1 MMRFKRVALFVGV
14 VLVACLVASAVAVA
28 ADDPQTGTWKLN
40 VEKSK
45 YAGPAPKANTLTITA
60 DEKTYKVHAEGVDAQ
75 GKPTL
80 TDFTAGFDG
89 KDVAAKPLP
98 YGDTVS
104 VKRIDANTVEVTMKK
119 GGKTLVTVTSV
130 VSKDGKTRTSTFHGK
145 DEAGKDV
152 HNVAVY
158 DKQ

>member
-1 MMRFKRVALFVGV
+1 MWKKVALFACV
-14 VLVACLVASAVAVA
+14 VVVACLVVSVAAMA

-40 VEKSK
+40 PAKSK
-45 YAGPAPKANTLTITA
+45 YDSGPVPKSNTLTIVA
-60 DEKTYKVHAEGVDAQ
+60 DEKSYKLHAEGVDGQ
-75 GKPTL
+75 GKPTMS
-80 TDFTAGFDG
+80 DWTAGFDG
-89 KDVAAKPLP
+89 KDVAAKGLP
-98 YGDTVS
+98 FGDTVS
-104 VKRIDANTVEVTMKK
+104 MKRIDANTVEVTMKK
-119 GGKTLVTVTSV
+119 GGKALVTVTSV

>member
-1 MMRFKRVALFVGV
+1 MRFKKVAQFACIAL
-14 VLVACLVASAVAVA
+14 LACLVASAVAMA

-40 VEKSK
+40 TEKSK
-45 YAGPAPKANTLTITA
+45 YSGPAPKANTLTITV
-60 DEKTYKVHAEGVDAQ
+60 DEKSYKVHAEGTDAA
-75 GKPTL
+75 GKPTMA
-80 TDFTAGFDG
+80 DFTAGFDG
-89 KDVAAKPLP
+89 KDVAAKGIP

-104 VKRIDANTVEVTMKK
+104 VKRVDANTIEVTMKK
-119 GGKTLVTVTSV
+119 GGNALVTVTSV
-130 VSKDGKTRTSTFHGK
+130 ISKDGKTRTSTFHGK

>member
-1 MMRFKRVALFVGV
+1 MQWKKVALFACVALFVG
-14 VLVACLVASAVAVA
+14 LAFSATAM

-40 VEKSK
+40 TEKSK
-45 YAGPAPKANTLTITA
+45 YSGPTPKANMLTITA
-60 DEKTYKVHAEGVDAQ
+60 DEKSYKVHGEGVDAQ
-75 GKPTL
+75 GKPTM

-89 KDVAAKPLP
+89 KDVSAKGIP

-104 VKRIDANTVEVTMKK
+104 LKRVDANTVEVTMKK
-119 GGKTLVTVTSV
+119 DGKVLVKVTSV

>member
-1 MMRFKRVALFVGV
+1 MRLKKVALFGGV
-14 VLVACLVASAVAVA
+14 VLLACLVASAVAMA

-40 VEKSK
+40 VAKSK
-45 YAGPAPKANTLTITA
+45 FSGPAPKANTLTIVA
-60 DEKTYKVHAEGVDAQ
+60 DEKTYKVHAEGMDAE
-75 GKPTL
+75 GKPTV
-80 TDFTAGFDG
+80 TDFTATFDG

-104 VKRIDANTVEVTMKK
+104 AKRIDANTVEVTMKK
-119 GGKTLVTVTSV
+119 GGKALVTVTSV
-130 VSKDGKTRTSTFHGK
+130 VSKDGKMRTSTFHGK

>member
-1 MMRFKRVALFVGV
+1 MMWKKVAQFASVAL
-14 VLVACLVASAVAVA
+14 LACLVVSAIAMA
-28 ADDPQTGTWKLN
+28 ADDPQSGTWKMKAA
-40 VEKSK
+40 KSK
-45 YAGPAPKANTLTITA
+45 YGTAPAPKANTLTIVA
-60 DEKTYKVHAEGVDAQ
+60 DEKSYKLHAEGVDGQ
-75 GKPTL
+75 GKPTMS
-80 TDFTAGFDG
+80 DFTAEFGG
-89 KDVAAKPLP
+89 KDVAAKGLP
-98 YGDTVS
+98 FGDTVS

-152 HNVAVY
+152 HNVVVY

>member
-1 MMRFKRVALFVGV
+1 MQWKKVALFVCV
-14 VLVACLVASAVAVA
+14 TLLVGFAFSATAM

-40 VEKSK
+40 TAKSK
-45 YAGPAPKANTLTITA
+45 YSPGPAPKNVTLTIKA
-60 DEKTYKVHAEGVDAQ
+60 DDKSYSVRSEGTDGM
-75 GKPTL
+75 GKPMAA
-80 TDFTAGFDG
+80 DFTAGFDG
-89 KDVAAKPLP
+89 KDVPAKGIP

-104 VKRIDANTVEVTMKK
+104 LKRVDANTVEVTMKK
-119 GGKTLVTVTSV
+119 DGKVLVTVTSV

>member
-1 MMRFKRVALFVGV
+1 MRVKKIAV
-14 VLVACLVASAVAVA
+14 VLCVMVCAALLFGVA
-28 ADDPQTGTWKLN
+28 AKAAADPQSGTWKLN
-40 VEKSK
+40 AEKSK
-45 YAGPAPKANTLTITA
+45 FSGPAPKANTLTITA

-75 GKPTL
+75 GKPTV
-80 TDFTAGFDG
+80 TDFTATFDG

-104 VKRIDANTVEVTMKK
+104 AKRIDANTVEVTMKQ
-119 GGKTLVTVTSV
+119 GGKALVTVTSV

-152 HNVAVY
+152 HNVVVY

>member
-1 MMRFKRVALFVGV
+1 MQFKKVALFACV
-14 VLVACLVASAVAVA
+14 VVVTCLVLSAVAMA

-40 VEKSK
+40 TAKSK
-45 YAGPAPKANTLTITA
+45 YDSGPVPKSNTLTIA
-60 DEKTYKVHAEGVDAQ
+60 VDEKSYKVHAEGVDGN
-75 GKPTL
+75 GKPTKA
-80 TDFTAGFDG
+80 DFTVGFDG
-89 KDVAAKPLP
+89 KDVSATGLP
-98 YGDTVS
+98 FGDTVS
-104 VKRIDANTVEVTMKK
+104 IKRVDASTVEVSMKK
-119 GGKTLVTVTSV
+119 GGKLLVTVTSV

>member
-1 MMRFKRVALFVGV
+1 MRVKKIAV
-14 VLVACLVASAVAVA
+14 VLCAVVCAALVFSVA
-28 ADDPQTGTWKLN
+28 AKAADPQSGTWKLN

-45 YAGPAPKANTLTITA
+45 YSGPAPKANTLTITA
-60 DEKTYKVHAEGVDAQ
+60 DEKTYTVHAEGVDAQ
-75 GKPTL
+75 GKPSM

-89 KDVAAKPLP
+89 KDVAAKALP

-104 VKRIDANTVEVTMKK
+104 AKRIDANTVEVTMKK

>member
-1 MMRFKRVALFVGV
+1 MQWKKVALFVGV
-14 VLVACLVASAVAVA
+14 ALLACLVLSAVAMA

-40 VEKSK
+40 TAKSK
-45 YAGPAPKANTLTITA
+45 YSPGPMPKSNTLTITV
-60 DEKTYKVHAEGVDAQ
+60 DENSYKVHAEGVDGQ
-75 GKPTL
+75 GKPTMA
-80 TDFTAGFDG
+80 DFTAGFDG
-89 KDVAAKPLP
+89 KDVPAKGLP

-119 GGKTLVTVTSV
+119 DGKALVTVTSV

-152 HNVAVY
+152 SNVAVY

>member
-1 MMRFKRVALFVGV
+1 MQLKKVALFASVA
-14 VLVACLVASAVAVA
+14 VLVCLVVSAAVIA

-40 VEKSK
+40 PAKSK
-45 YAGPAPKANTLTITA
+45 YDSGSVPKSNTLTIVA
-60 DEKTYKVHAEGVDAQ
+60 DEKSYKLHAEGVDGQ
-75 GKPTL
+75 GKPTGS
-80 TDFTAGFDG
+80 DFTAGFDG
-89 KDVAAKPLP
+89 KDVAAKGLP
-98 YGDTVS
+98 FGDTIS
-104 VKRIDANTVEVTMKK
+104 MKRIDASTVEATMKK

>member
-1 MMRFKRVALFVGV
+1 MALKKVS
-14 VLVACLVASAVAVA
+14 VLASLCLVVGLILGTAAMA

-40 VEKSK
+40 TAKSK
-45 YAGPAPKANTLTITA
+45 YSGPAPKANTLTITA
-60 DEKTYKVHAEGVDAQ
+60 DEKSYKLHAEGMDAQ
-75 GKPTL
+75 GKATL
-80 TDFTAGFDG
+80 ADFTAGFDG
-89 KDVAAKPLP
+89 KDVPAAGLP
-98 YGDTVS
+98 YGDSVS
-104 VKRIDANTVEVTMKK
+104 LKRIDANTVEVTMKK
-119 GGKTLVTVTSV
+119 GGKALVTVTSV